1 MNSALSSIYK
11 GSASFGRFT
20 AMFIAVIV
28 TIICIIVVLGSIK
41 SNTDT
46 NKYSKT
52 SDATIINKNCTV
64 PNMCDYTLNYLDEN
78 NQLVNAK
85 LTTNINNMNINSVV
99 NISYDPS
106 NKQMVR
112 LTSENK
118 KTSILGVILVCAI
131 ISGGFWLWVWVTRKY
146 EFAASASGIS
156 TAFDIFNR

>member
-1 MNSALSSIYK
+1 MSNALSSIYK

-20 AMFIAVIV
+20 AMFIAIIV
-28 TIICIIVVLGSIK
+28 TIICIIVVIGSIK

-52 SDATIINKNCTV
+52 SDAKIINKNCTV
-64 PNMCDYTLNYLDEN
+64 PNMCEYKLNYLDEN
-78 NQLVNAK
+78 NQLVYAK
-85 LTTNINNMNINSVV
+85 ITTSINNMNINSLV

-112 LTSENK
+112 LTSENQ

-156 TAFDIFNR
+156 TVFDIFNR